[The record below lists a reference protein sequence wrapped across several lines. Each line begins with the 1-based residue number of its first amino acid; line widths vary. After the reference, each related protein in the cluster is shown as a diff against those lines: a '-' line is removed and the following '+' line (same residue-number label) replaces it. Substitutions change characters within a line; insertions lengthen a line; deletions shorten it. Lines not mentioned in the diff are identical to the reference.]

1 MVKHLRG
8 DDAQTCVDVI
18 DETSDMLPPWLQEKC
33 LGALRKICGRLGL
46 LPRSVRI
53 QIQYDTSE
61 VPRYRSGSAD
71 VWKGQ
76 YQDHHIAV
84 KVLRVCTSDDF
95 EKITRRFCKEA
106 VAWKS
111 LRHPN
116 VLPLLGVMMR
126 DRCFVM
132 ASKWMNNGNIKE
144 FIRDNR
150 DVNRFELVCCVTHG
164 LMHMHS
170 QAMVHGDLKGANILV
185 DDNGRARIAD
195 FGLLTI
201 VSDPAYATASSSIE
215 TAGTIPWMSP
225 ELFVPEDFGLEDSRP
240 TKASD
245 CYALGMVI
253 LEVLSDRAPYNQF
266 GSVST
271 ILMIIKG
278 DRPER
283 PERPW
288 FTDDL
293 WGTLEQCW
301 SPQPTDRPTIESILE
316 CLGWL
321 SKTWH
326 RFPLV

>member
-1 MVKHLRG
+1 
-8 DDAQTCVDVI
+8 
-18 DETSDMLPPWLQEKC
+18 MLPPWLQKEC
-33 LGALRKICGRLGL
+33 LGALRKICGRSGL
-46 LPRSVRI
+46 LPRSVKI
-53 QIQYDTSE
+53 QLHYD
-61 VPRYRSGSAD
+61 RSDDPLYQGGYAD

-76 YQDHHIAV
+76 YQDCHVAV
-84 KVLRVCTSDDF
+84 KVLRVCASNNF

-132 ASKWMNNGNIKE
+132 VSEWMNNGNIKE

-150 DVNRFELVCCVTHG
+150 DVNRFELLKDVTVG
-164 LMHMHS
+164 LMYMHS

-195 FGLLTI
+195 FGLLTV
-201 VSDPAYATASSSIE
+201 VSDPAYATASSSVA
-215 TAGTIPWMSP
+215 TAGTLPWMSP
-225 ELFVPEDFGLEDSRP
+225 ELLAPEDFGLKDSRP
-240 TKASD
+240 TKESD

-253 LEVLSDRAPYNQF
+253 LEVLSGRAPYNQF
-266 GSVST
+266 RDV
-271 ILMIIKG
+271 IVIRMITGGK
-278 DRPER
+278 RPER

-293 WGTLEQCW
+293 WRTLEQCW
-301 SPQPTDRPTIESILE
+301 SPQPTDRPTIQSILE
-316 CLGWL
+316 FLERVAT
-321 SKTWH
+321 TWQ
-326 RFPLV
+326 PLPPGVDDDDDDGIVGDGMVPT